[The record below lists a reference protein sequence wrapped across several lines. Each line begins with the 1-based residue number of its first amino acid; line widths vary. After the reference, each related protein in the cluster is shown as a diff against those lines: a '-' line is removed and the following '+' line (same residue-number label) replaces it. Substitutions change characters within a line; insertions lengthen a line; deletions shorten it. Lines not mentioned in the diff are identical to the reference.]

1 VVCSVNCAL
10 QSKSWGAQC
19 ADAYKKGNSG
29 PCNDPLIANPEFA
42 EQENAW
48 LANFKAGAVHM
59 RQTTLLWVL
68 RIALCKRAKDKQ
80 GGAAFRRDHA
90 SRECAMPR
98 EGRITCPT
106 MSPADACEALRVAAE
121 RMAARTQ
128 AKRRVLHQQVSRQ
141 ALQVVTTA
149 V

>member
-1 VVCSVNCAL
+1 VVCSGNCAL

-19 ADAYKKGNSG
+19 ADAYKKENSG

-68 RIALCKRAKDKQ
+68 RIALYKRAKDKQ
-80 GGAAFRRDHA
+80 GGAAVRRDHA
-90 SRECAMPR
+90 SREQQSDR
-98 EGRITCPT
+98 L
-106 MSPADACEALRVAAE
+106 PAQRH
-121 RMAARTQ
+121 
-128 AKRRVLHQQVSRQ
+128 KRRVLHAAPRTHLL
-141 ALQVVTTA
+141 ATWWGK
-149 V
+149 